1 MKKGNR
7 LLLLF
12 LLLFAAGIGFTDK
25 MLAVQYRHIDLNDP
39 YKNFSAVT
47 IQPFR
52 VLAIRGGNGY
62 IVRVMQGDSFRVML
76 MNSRKPFFRLA
87 QRADTAFIRFS
98 VANQQYQSPEECTT
112 GLIITVPNLAALRLS
127 GINCDLS
134 GLRQDGLRIAQQD
147 RSLLR
152 MKKIHVERLSL
163 QSSGS
168 SATFFQGDNQTGTL
182 RLDLAGASSADLG
195 SLHSTSIFPHLRD
208 DSRLSVTASSLTQL
222 KPDEAP
228 NP

>member
-1 MKKGNR
+1 MKKSNR

-12 LLLFAAGIGFTDK
+12 GLLFTAGIGFTDE

-47 IQPFR
+47 IHPFR

-76 MNSRKPFFRLA
+76 MNSRKPFFRLE

-112 GLIITVPNLAALRLS
+112 GLIITVPHLAALRLS
-127 GINCDLS
+127 GINGDLT
-134 GLRQDGLRIAQQD
+134 GLSQDSLLLSQQN

-152 MKKIHVERLSL
+152 VKRLNVERLSL
-163 QSSGS
+163 RATGS
-168 SATFFQGDNQTGTL
+168 SATFFQDDNQTETL
-182 RLDLAGASSADLG
+182 WLDLAGGSSADLG
-195 SLHSTSIFPHLRD
+195 SLHSTSIFPHLQD
-208 DSRLSVTASSLTQL
+208 DSRLSVTTSSLTQL
-222 KPDEAP
+222 KSDEALKP
-228 NP
+228 